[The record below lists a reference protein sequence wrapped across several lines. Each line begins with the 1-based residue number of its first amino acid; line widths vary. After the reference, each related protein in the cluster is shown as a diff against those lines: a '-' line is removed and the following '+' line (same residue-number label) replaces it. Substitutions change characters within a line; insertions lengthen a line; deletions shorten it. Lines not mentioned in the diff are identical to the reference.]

1 MGAYQPSAEIPWRKK
16 AVGAAGGPSG
26 AASCLLLTN
35 LEPHSLSPLPHPAN
49 TPSTLT
55 ILTLSTAFWSH
66 KTKVLQH
73 SVQRH
78 QGTSHGFQDFRV
90 RCSSPSCLIRPCS
103 QASFLSYCQ
112 QSLAH
117 HRLSLSAVAF
127 SALWS
132 STVPP
137 VVLGDT
143 ALGPVCSR
151 TWLFY
156 SI

>member
-1 MGAYQPSAEIPWRKK
+1 MDLD
-16 AVGAAGGPSG
+16 SG
-26 AASCLLLTN
+26 LL
-35 LEPHSLSPLPHPAN
+35 PGD
-49 TPSTLT
+49 
-55 ILTLSTAFWSH
+55 SH
-66 KTKVLQH
+66 KTKALQH

-78 QGTSHGFQDFRV
+78 QGTSHGFQDSRV
-90 RCSSPSCLIRPCS
+90 RCSSPSSLIRPCS
-103 QASFLSYCQ
+103 QASFLSHCQ

-117 HRLSLSAVAF
+117 HLLSPLDSVSTGPSLELVSAVTF

-137 VVLGDT
+137 VVLGDA
-143 ALGPVCSR
+143 ALGPVCNR